1 MTQNSLIAAAAS
13 LQRLE
18 GVAGVVLFK
27 GRNTVHKQMPFSDG
41 RAMDLQE
48 TISQMVDGYRQVRRK
63 MRQIYL
69 EFDGGTL
76 LVIIQ
81 EDSVLV
87 LLLTARADSD
97 LVASAATVLMT
108 DHATLLA
115 QLSRDTTA
123 TPAKTS
129 DGIEELVV
137 TSPVRI
143 QEMNEKAEPVVN
155 NWGQV
160 RKVIEGIL
168 GKVMGR
174 AQVSNL
180 MDRTM
185 EEGQIGDPY
194 RLNATQVR
202 KLAVSVI
209 DHIPNT
215 SKRRQLLTELESQLE
230 EMNL

>member
-1 MTQNSLIAAAAS
+1 MTPNALIAAAAS

-18 GVAGVVLFK
+18 GVAGVILFK

-41 RAMDLQE
+41 RSKDLQE
-48 TISQMVDGYRQVRRK
+48 TIGQMMDGYRQVRRK
-63 MRQIYL
+63 MRQVYL
-69 EFDGGTL
+69 EFDAGTL
-76 LVIIQ
+76 LILVQ
-81 EDSVLV
+81 EDSILL
-87 LLLTARADSD
+87 LLLTARADCD
-97 LVASAATVLMT
+97 LVASAGSVLLN
-108 DHATLLA
+108 DHAVVLA
-115 QLSRDTTA
+115 QLSAEAEASVARTA
-123 TPAKTS
+123 

-137 TSPVRI
+137 TSPRRI

-160 RKVIEGIL
+160 RKVIEGLL

-180 MDRTM
+180 IDRTL
-185 EEGQIGDPY
+185 EDTQTGDPY
-194 RLNATQVR
+194 RLSAPQVR

-215 SKRRQLLTELESQLE
+215 TKRRQLLSELESLLAD
-230 EMNL
+230 MNL